1 MNDNTLESSS
11 AIGSH
16 ILKKFKLVFLGDQ
29 GVGKTSIIK
38 RFIFDNF
45 DENNSVIL
53 FDNELA
59 NDLQATIGVD
69 LISKNIT
76 VDGKTVRLNLWDTAG
91 QERFR
96 CLIPGYIRDSN
107 VAIIVYDISSN
118 SAIET

>member
-1 MNDNTLESSS
+1 MNNDNTLESSS
-11 AIGSH
+11 AINTH
-16 ILKKFKLVFLGDQ
+16 ILKKFKIVFLGDQ

-38 RFIFDNF
+38 RFMLDSF
-45 DENNSVIL
+45 DENNSVI
-53 FDNELA
+53 FISKPPSNF
-59 NDLQATIGVD
+59 QATIGVD

-107 VAIIVYDISSN
+107 VAIAVYDITS
-118 SAIET
+118 IKITI